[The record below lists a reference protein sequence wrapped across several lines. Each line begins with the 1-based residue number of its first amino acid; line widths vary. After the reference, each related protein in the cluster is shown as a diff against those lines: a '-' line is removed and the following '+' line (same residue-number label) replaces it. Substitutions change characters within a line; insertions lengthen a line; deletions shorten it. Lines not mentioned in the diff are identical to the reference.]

1 MIKDSI
7 SSGVPGTSDSWHI
20 IGRVISK
27 WPPQS
32 LVIPTISA
40 PDFSLITSYLSGTK
54 SFGVVILSQIVLVR
68 KESFPRYKYLFFLSS
83 DGV

>member
-1 MIKDSI
+1 M
-7 SSGVPGTSDSWHI
+7 VA
-20 IGRVISK
+20 
-27 WPPQS
+27 PQS

-68 KESFPRYKYLFFLSS
+68 KESFFLVIGIYSFFQVTECKIITL
-83 DGV
+83 